1 MNTQIT
7 IAKREEKNINGR
19 DIINIYDGNGVRFT
33 HFINPENE
41 GWEESLQEGETVRV
55 FAIKKHNSKNP
66 KYPYRNIYKPREEET
81 DALMTKSD
89 IDDIFEKA
97 EDTDEKPQAGHV
109 EDKPVYNEN
118 DKNERIRWMNSL
130 NNACRL
136 IQGQVIEYNPQ
147 KPMNSIVQLAN
158 VIYKLEP
165 QR

>member
-1 MNTQIT
+1 MT
-7 IAKREEKNINGR
+7 IARREEKNINGR
-19 DIINIYDGNGVRFT
+19 DIINIYDENGVRFT
-33 HFINPENE
+33 HFINPDNE

-66 KYPYRNIYKPREEET
+66 KYPYRNIYKPRTDDVDEEPVETFEEEIQQQ
-81 DALMTKSD
+81 SGH
-89 IDDIFEKA
+89 I
-97 EDTDEKPQAGHV
+97 EDTPITAEA
-109 EDKPVYNEN
+109 

-147 KPMNSIVQLAN
+147 NPMNSIVQLAN

>member
-1 MNTQIT
+1 MNTTIK

-19 DIINIYDGNGVRFT
+19 DIINIYDENGVRFT
-33 HFINPENE
+33 HFIDLSNE

-66 KYPYRNIYKPREEET
+66 KYPYRNIYKPRTEEGDEEPVET
-81 DALMTKSD
+81 
-89 IDDIFEKA
+89 FEEQTQQQSGHI
-97 EDTDEKPQAGHV
+97 EDTPITAEA
-109 EDKPVYNEN
+109 

-147 KPMNSIVQLAN
+147 KPMNSIIQLAN

>member
-19 DIINIYDGNGVRFT
+19 DIINIYDENGVRFT
-33 HFINPENE
+33 HFIDPSNE
-41 GWEESLQEGETVRV
+41 GWEDSLQEGETVQV
-55 FAIKKHNSKNP
+55 FAIKKHNQKNP
-66 KYPYRNIYKPREEET
+66 KYPYRNIYKPRTEET
-81 DALMTKSD
+81 DEEPVET
-89 IDDIFEKA
+89 FEEEIRQQSEHI
-97 EDTDEKPQAGHV
+97 EDTPIADES
-109 EDKPVYNEN
+109 N
-118 DKNERIRWMNSL
+118 KNERIRWMNSL

-147 KPMNSIVQLAN
+147 KPMNSIIQLAN

>member
-7 IAKREEKNINGR
+7 IARREEKNINGR
-19 DIINIYDGNGVRFT
+19 DIINIYDENGVRHT
-33 HFINPENE
+33 HFIDPVND

-55 FAIKKHNSKNP
+55 FAIKKRNPKNP
-66 KYPYRNIYKPREEET
+66 KYPYRNIYKPRTEEGDDEPVFTLEEET
-81 DALMTKSD
+81 QQ
-89 IDDIFEKA
+89 
-97 EDTDEKPQAGHV
+97 QAGHI
-109 EDKPVYNEN
+109 EDTPITDEN
-118 DKNERIRWMNSL
+118 NKNERIRWMNSL

-147 KPMNSIVQLAN
+147 NPMNSIVQLAN

>member
-19 DIINIYDGNGVRFT
+19 DIINIYDENGVRFT

-41 GWEESLQEGETVRV
+41 GWEESLQEGETVQV
-55 FAIKKHNSKNP
+55 FAIEKPNQKNP
-66 KYPYRNIYKPREEET
+66 KYPYRNIYKPRTEDTNDEPVETFEEE
-81 DALMTKSD
+81 SQQ
-89 IDDIFEKA
+89 
-97 EDTDEKPQAGHV
+97 QAGHI
-109 EDKPVYNEN
+109 EDRPIADESN
-118 DKNERIRWMNSL
+118 KNERIRWMNSL

-147 KPMNSIVQLAN
+147 KPMNSIIQLAN

>member
-19 DIINIYDGNGVRFT
+19 DIINIYDENGVRFT
-33 HFINPENE
+33 HFIDPGNE

-66 KYPYRNIYKPREEET
+66 KYPYRNIYKPRTEEADDEPVETFEEE
-81 DALMTKSD
+81 LRQQS
-89 IDDIFEKA
+89 
-97 EDTDEKPQAGHV
+97 GHV
-109 EDKPVYNEN
+109 DDTPITAEA

>member
-19 DIINIYDGNGVRFT
+19 DIINIYDENGVRFT

-41 GWEESLQEGETVRV
+41 GWEDSLQEGETVRV

-66 KYPYRNIYKPREEET
+66 KYPYRNIYKPRTDDLDEEPVET
-81 DALMTKSD
+81 
-89 IDDIFEKA
+89 FE
-97 EDTDEKPQAGHV
+97 EQTQQQSGHV
-109 EDKPVYNEN
+109 EDTPITAEA

-147 KPMNSIVQLAN
+147 KPMNSIIQLAN

>member
-19 DIINIYDGNGVRFT
+19 DIINIYDENGVRFT
-33 HFINPENE
+33 HFINPDNE

-66 KYPYRNIYKPREEET
+66 KYPYRNIYKPRTDDVDEEPVETFEEEIQQQ
-81 DALMTKSD
+81 S
-89 IDDIFEKA
+89 
-97 EDTDEKPQAGHV
+97 GHV
-109 EDKPVYNEN
+109 EDTPITAEA

-147 KPMNSIVQLAN
+147 KPMNSIIQLAN

>member
-19 DIINIYDGNGVRFT
+19 DIINIYDENGVRFT
-33 HFINPENE
+33 HFIDPSNE
-41 GWEESLQEGETVRV
+41 GWEDSLQEGETVQV
-55 FAIKKHNSKNP
+55 FAIKKHNQKNP
-66 KYPYRNIYKPREEET
+66 KYPYRNIYKPRTEET
-81 DALMTKSD
+81 DEEPVET
-89 IDDIFEKA
+89 FEEEIRQQSEHI
-97 EDTDEKPQAGHV
+97 EDTPIADES
-109 EDKPVYNEN
+109 N
-118 DKNERIRWMNSL
+118 KNERIRWMNSL

-147 KPMNSIVQLAN
+147 NPMNSIVQLAN